1 VPAACSA
8 PVDGREHRPVPTPPV
23 GLKLR
28 AASADDMPALCEIA
42 NDPGYRRGTLRL
54 PYHSIEETR
63 RWFAAL
69 TPDDRLIVAELDG
82 QLVGNGGLHRRTGR
96 RHHSAMLGLGL
107 RDAFHGR
114 GIGTALLSALIDVA
128 DNWLDIRRLDLTV
141 YVDNTRAI
149 ALYERFGFVRE
160 GTLRADSFREG
171 RYVDCLLMARLRG
184 LP

>member
-1 VPAACSA
+1 MSAASSA
-8 PVDGREHRPVPTPPV
+8 QHEAHERSAVSTPPT

-28 AASADDMPALCEIA
+28 AACADDVPALCEIA
-42 NDPGYRRGTLRL
+42 NDPGYRWGTLRL
-54 PYHSIEETR
+54 PYQGLEETR
-63 RWFAAL
+63 LWFAGL
-69 TPDDRLIVAELDG
+69 TANDSLLVAELDG

-107 RDAFHGR
+107 RDAFQGR
-114 GIGTALLSALIDVA
+114 GIGNALMSALVDMA

-141 YVDNTRAI
+141 YTDNDRAI

-160 GTLRADSFREG
+160 GMLRADSYRGG
-171 RYVDCLLMARLRG
+171 RYADVLLMARLRG